1 MQTLEQVRKLA
12 AILVDSTATLT
23 EKDDAAINLGE
34 FDESE
39 ALTAL
44 IVAAQSEK
52 VEEMVLASIGES
64 IAQIWIRLDNF
75 DSMIFNQLP
84 RGAQREAHSLIQAN
98 RSEWLLNEKRSK
110 ITVRLAH
117 TRNQKNLVA
126 QLWCENEQWGEIS
139 HKQGELELDIYPKSN
154 GHPWNLK
161 YEEVVN
167 VITEVKDKLPELAN
181 YSPRAYYEHRV
192 TAA

>member
-12 AILVDSTATLT
+12 AILMDPTTTLT

-44 IVAAQSEK
+44 IAATQSEVK
-52 VEEMVLASIGES
+52 EEMVLASIGES

-75 DSMIFNQLP
+75 DSTLFNQLP
-84 RGAQREAHSLIQAN
+84 REAQREAHSLIQAN
-98 RSEWLLNEKRSK
+98 RSEWLLNEKQPK
-110 ITVRLAH
+110 MTVRLTH

-161 YEEVVN
+161 YEDVVN
-167 VITEVKDKLPELAN
+167 VITEAKDKLPERAN
-181 YSPRAYYEHRV
+181 FPLRAYYEHRV
-192 TAA
+192 AAA